1 MIPKRSFISKI
12 LVLLL
17 SPTIFCGRSLVG
29 FGLGALRESS
39 ESDHLPS
46 QIRDLPR
53 AEYYVVYYGRSDTV
67 RAKSIFVHQIA
78 PLTYAKKYDQMR
90 RECVDSLWLPAIGE
104 SVILTRNDGVAIEC
118 KFVGFEQGEAYV
130 TGIAGRVDT
139 VIADFSHIQST
150 EDRQG
155 RSLSQGD
162 ASNFFKTKIPPS
174 MYEIIVATEA
184 GKKSI
189 PLSEVQKIHCV
200 PAWDSRNA
208 KWIGLGAGLLVDA
221 IIVYVI
227 IDAMRRTRL
236 PRGHLPL
243 ASCRAARPSAGSEHS
258 WNQRDRLWA

>member
-1 MIPKRSFISKI
+1 MMAKRFFISRI
-12 LVLLL
+12 LVLFL
-17 SPTIFCGRSLVG
+17 SPTILCGCSLAG
-29 FGLGALRESS
+29 FGLGALEGSS
-39 ESDHLPS
+39 ESDYLPLELK
-46 QIRDLPR
+46 DLPP
-53 AEYYVVYYGRSDTV
+53 AAYYVVYFGKGDTV

-78 PLTYAKKYDQMR
+78 PLTYARKYDQMR

-139 VIADFSHIQST
+139 VMADFSHIQST

-189 PLSEVQKIHCV
+189 PLNEIQKIHCI
-200 PAWDSRNA
+200 PSWISRNA
-208 KWIGLGAGLLVDA
+208 KWIGLGAGLAVDA
-221 IIVYVI
+221 IILYVI
-227 IDAMRRTRL
+227 SETIGSFHFNFGRL
-236 PRGHLPL
+236 D
-243 ASCRAARPSAGSEHS
+243 
-258 WNQRDRLWA
+258 W